1 MLENSSALEVAA
13 AIIEQDGLVLAC
25 RRNRDRALGGKWE
38 FPGGKLEPGE
48 SPSQAL
54 VREIHEELGVH
65 VAVTGTLTTDDTVA
79 GSQIIRLICLRAQL
93 LGSRPEAST
102 DHDDLRWVR
111 REQLRDLDWADADLP
126 AVRLLTKELTP

>member
-25 RRNRDRALGGKWE
+25 RRNSDRALGGKWE

-65 VAVTGTLTTDDTVA
+65 VAVTGALTTDDTLV
-79 GSQIIRLICLRAQL
+79 GSQIIRLICLRAEL
-93 LGSRPEAST
+93 LGSRPEVST

-111 REQLRDLDWADADLP
+111 REELPDLDWADADLP
-126 AVRLLTKELTP
+126 AVRLLTREMTL